1 MAIKYYF
8 SIDMDDDYMFIADRE
23 SVEEYGP
30 SAIYFR
36 FFAMMHM
43 QISQNLRHPY
53 INVRP
58 LKY

>member
-1 MAIKYYF
+1 
-8 SIDMDDDYMFIADRE
+8 MDDDYMFIADRE
-23 SVEEYGP
+23 AVEE

-53 INVRP
+53 NNVRP

>member
-1 MAIKYYF
+1 MTINYYL

-23 SVEEYGP
+23 SIEEP

-53 INVRP
+53 NNVMP